1 MKLARPVCLGLTVL
15 AVLAIAL
22 PASAGE
28 ASRFSLRLSGGG
40 AYTMGGDI
48 NAGQEGYMQYWGTL
62 ASVIGYDVQG
72 EFKNARLGPSFA
84 ADFVFQ
90 VTPWLGI
97 GVGAEFVSASRR
109 TLYTLTAPGFNYDM
123 TSTPRFSAIPIKL
136 GLFLTAYDSATFRFV
151 LNAGVGYYIGKAG
164 SEWMLSG
171 SGGTQAETTDLT
183 ANGLG
188 FHGGMAFEFRL
199 SSSLGLLLELAGRYA
214 RFTGWKG
221 STTFDYPGGSE
232 IQNGNAYY
240 FEIDNGYYL
249 YPVVYVSDRA
259 PDSVTGLRDA
269 RMDFSGGS
277 VRLGIIIRL

>member
-1 MKLARPVCLGLTVL
+1 MKLARTVCLGLTILAAL
-15 AVLAIAL
+15 AVAL
-22 PASAGE
+22 PASAEE

-90 VTPWLGI
+90 LTRWLGI
-97 GVGAEFVSASRR
+97 GVGAEYVSASHQS
-109 TLYTLTAPGFNYDM
+109 LYTLTAPGYSYDM
-123 TSTPRFSAIPIKL
+123 TSTPHFSAIPIKL
-136 GLFLTAYDSATFRFV
+136 GLFLTAYESTGFRCV
-151 LNAGVGYYIGKAG
+151 LHAGVGYYIGRAG

-171 SGGTQAETTDLT
+171 SGGAQSETTELT

-188 FHGGMAFEFRL
+188 FHGGMAFEVRL

-221 STTFDYPGGSE
+221 STTYAYSEGSNSVE
-232 IQNGNAYY
+232 GKAYY
-240 FEIDNGYYL
+240 FEVDNGYYL
-249 YPVVYVSDRA
+249 YPVVFVSDQT
-259 PDSVTGLRDA
+259 PDGVTGLRDA
-269 RMDFSGGS
+269 RVDFSGGS
-277 VRLGIIIRL
+277 VRLGIIIRI